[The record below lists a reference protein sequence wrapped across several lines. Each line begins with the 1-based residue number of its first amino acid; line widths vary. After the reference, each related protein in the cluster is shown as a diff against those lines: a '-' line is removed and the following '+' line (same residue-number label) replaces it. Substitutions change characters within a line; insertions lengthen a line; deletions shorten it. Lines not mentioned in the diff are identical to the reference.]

1 MRRFCGMV
9 ADCHKPVATSEMGTP
24 SKVIPSDPGPVKPVF
39 SPAQP
44 CWMPF
49 NCIVYFVAPVC
60 PYPIT
65 LAPGVK
71 AIICAPPATGP
82 AASSCLRSKT
92 RMDWLESSTSV
103 RVGMGLAPGTTVP
116 RTTTDCDKVAI
127 DILALTTA
135 DCSVDSETC
144 CVNALKPD
152 FSTVTKYRS
161 GSRLL
166 TRNWPSTPVLV
177 RATAPEVRLLTE
189 TLAPAIAAPDSSTAF
204 PVMVP
209 TPWAWVISVQPTT
222 RRQTPIRFRIIAP
235 SSRTDLEMDCRKDA
249 SDSPP
254 HQ

>member
-60 PYPIT
+60 PYPMT

-144 CVNALKPD
+144 CVNGLKPV

-166 TRNWPSTPVLV
+166 MRNWPSAPVLV
-177 RATAPEVRLLTE
+177 RATAPDVRLLTE
-189 TLAPAIAAPDSSTAF
+189 TLALAIAAPDSSTAF
-204 PVMVP
+204 PLMAP
-209 TPWAWVISVQPTT
+209 CPAAQARNTHKNTATHTPRILRINA
-222 RRQTPIRFRIIAP
+222 TPL
-235 SSRTDLEMDCRKDA
+235 DV
-249 SDSPP
+249 
-254 HQ
+254 